1 MFETIIALG
10 AAFLFGAA
18 FGGQV
23 AYRPS
28 DRPDSVQALL
38 EERRED
44 IQERYVDGRI
54 SREQFEREAGLVEDP
69 RTEEVMYAV
78 TDVDGVGPS
87 VAFEIAREFPSRDDL
102 QEASVDDLES
112 VNQVGEN
119 RARAIRTRLAG
130 AT

>member
-1 MFETIIALG
+1 MIEALTAVGVGLLVGYAVGSSTSDDG
-10 AAFLFGAA
+10 AA
-18 FGGQV
+18 
-23 AYRPS
+23 
-28 DRPDSVQALL
+28 DSVQALL

-44 IQERYVDGRI
+44 IQQRYVDGRI

-69 RTEEVMYAV
+69 RTEAVMYAV

-130 AT
+130 AA